1 MRPAHRRGQI
11 LDQLGDDDMDVSAD
25 EASRE
30 AGEEGRA
37 DREWWVPGDLFPEDY
52 DDPWLRGDQPL
63 DGELYPLPAGLP

>member
-1 MRPAHRRGQI
+1 
-11 LDQLGDDDMDVSAD
+11 MDVSAD

-30 AGEEGRA
+30 VGEEVSA
-37 DREWWVPGDLFPEDY
+37 DRKWWVPGDLFPEDY